1 MTRDTLKVAAGL
13 LGVLVLWEAVGL
25 LTARQHSIL
34 PPPSEIIAQY
44 WQDRDIYPLHLAAT
58 VRTAAAGFLIG
69 NTVAILAALAFSRLP
84 LVEQLFRGVNIT
96 LFTVP
101 AIVIGPIFV
110 LVLPGDLPQIILS
123 AVLVYFPTM
132 AAMLIGLRD
141 IDPRHRDLVRFYG
154 GGEGALMRFVRL
166 RASLPSLFAGLRV
179 AASLAVL
186 GAILG
191 EFGSGTRWGLG
202 TFLLG
207 SLSQGNAARLWGI
220 GLAATALAMVGYG
233 IFAFAGARLLE
244 STTQVT
250 IAADKLPDRIGG
262 GRGRRRT
269 ARRAF
274 IVAAAILLPFL
285 LWGALIKLTGLS
297 PIIAPGPVE
306 TLGYLFTAPA
316 AAEARAPL
324 LAAVGATRAAAPRG
338 RASGRAP
345 AVVLA
350 ARAVLP
356 PRRAQGVLPVALV
369 AQNIPLVALVPIVLL
384 LFGRDTLASVFMAVL
399 VVFFPA
405 YVLLSQGFA
414 TVPRAARDLVATYG
428 GGRLK
433 ELGFISV
440 PFSIGYLFTAAKL
453 VAPQAL
459 LGVMVAEW
467 LLSGRGLGNLLNISR
482 GTLDY
487 EMIWAGAM
495 VSILISVAAYQA
507 VAAIERL
514 QASRR

>member
-1 MTRDTLKVAAGL
+1 VTRDRLKVAGGL
-13 LGVLVLWEAVGL
+13 IGFLVVWEAVGR
-25 LTARQHSIL
+25 LTAHGHSIL

-44 WQDRDIYPLHLAAT
+44 WRDRDIYPAHIWAT
-58 VRTAAAGFLIG
+58 TKTAAAGFLIG
-69 NTVAILAALAFSRLP
+69 NTVAILAALIFSRLE
-84 LVEQLFRGVNIT
+84 LVEQVFRGVNIT

-110 LVLPGDLPQIILS
+110 LVFPGDLPQIALS

-132 AAMLIGLRD
+132 AATLVGLRH
-141 IDPRHRDLVRFYG
+141 IDPRLTDLVRFYG
-154 GGEGALMRFVRL
+154 GGEGALLRYVRL
-166 RASLPSLFAGLRV
+166 RSSLPSLLAGLRI

-220 GLAATALAMVGYG
+220 GLAATALAMIGYG
-233 IFAFAGARLLE
+233 VFAFIGSRLLE
-244 STTQVT
+244 STVPVT
-250 IAADKLPDRIGG
+250 IAVESLPSRPAGS
-262 GRGRRRT
+262 RYRSLQRV
-269 ARRAF
+269 
-274 IVAAAILLPFL
+274 IVVGAAILLPFV
-285 LWGALIKLTGLS
+285 LWGLLIRLSGLS
-297 PIIAPGPVE
+297 PIIAPGPLE
-306 TLGYLFTAPA
+306 TLSYLFASPESA
-316 AAEARAPL
+316 KARATL
-324 LAAVGATRAAAPRG
+324 LAAVGQTLPIAALG
-338 RASGRAP
+338 LLSGLLTAF
-345 AVVLA
+345 VLA
-350 ARAVLP
+350 ALSVLVPRVAKVVLP
-356 PRRAQGVLPVALV
+356 IALV
-369 AQNIPLVALVPIVLL
+369 AQNIPLIALVPIVLL

-405 YVLLSQGFA
+405 YVLLSQGFSQ
-414 TVPRAARDLVATYG
+414 VPRAARDLIKTYG
-428 GGRLK
+428 GGPFK
-433 ELGFISV
+433 ELNFISV

-467 LLSGRGLGNLLNISR
+467 LLSGRGLGNLLNVSR

-507 VAAIERL
+507 VATIEKLRG
-514 QASRR
+514 